1 MIFPGEHEK
10 HESIWMA
17 LGPTSRENN
26 YEYTFKKCEEDPL
39 RYSPFHQVQ
48 LPMME
53 ALLSGNNPEDLLL
66 REDSKNSSY
75 DKFYIDLIIHEEQD
89 QDYVKNCLKKRNNIN
104 PTLIEENIRFHVI
117 EHLDMW
123 MRDNGPIFVVIR
135 EQGTRAIVDFGFTLW
150 SYCKQHDEEAVI
162 EEAVDRK
169 VAHLLNLPVI
179 RSHLISEGGNR
190 EFNGRD
196 ILMMVEHVE
205 MQRNKNNHVKDRQDI
220 EREMK
225 RVFGESARSIVWL
238 ETEGLVED
246 THAYR
251 GFLPNHLNEHHDR
264 LLPSMGTGG
273 HIDEWCRFA
282 NENTIL
288 LAQVPEDSQDSLSME
303 NRKRLEQNYVLLKQH
318 PELSDVK
325 ILRVPVAP
333 HIIHSISEGDGVFET
348 LKLLDFEDGL
358 DLKKETT
365 PLQMIIAS
373 SYLNFLVSN
382 RVVLIS
388 KYYREGLPE
397 SVKQLDEQVLQLFK
411 EVYPDRNIV
420 QIATEVLNMGGGGMH
435 CITQQMPAL

>member
-17 LGPTSRENN
+17 LGPTSSENN

-48 LPMME
+48 LPMIE
-53 ALLSGNNPEDLLL
+53 ALLSGNNPVHLENNDIKH
-66 REDSKNSSY
+66 E
-75 DKFYIDLIIHEEQD
+75 KFYIDLIIHQD
-89 QDYVKNCLKKRNNIN
+89 QDKDYVKNCLRKRNNIHS
-104 PTLIEENIRFHVI
+104 TLIEEHIRFHVI

-123 MRDNGPIFVVIR
+123 MRDNGPIFVVNR

-150 SYCKQHDEEAVI
+150 SYCKQQDEEAII

-169 VAHLLNLPVI
+169 VAHLLNIPVI

-190 EFNGRD
+190 EFNGRG

-205 MQRNKNNHVKDRQDI
+205 MQRNKCNQITHRTQI
-220 EREMK
+220 EQEMK
-225 RVFGESARSIVWL
+225 RVFGENSARHIIWL

-246 THAYR
+246 AHAYR
-251 GFLPNHLNEHHDR
+251 GLIPNTDVLC
-264 LLPSMGTGG
+264 SMGTGG

-282 NENTIL
+282 NESTIL
-288 LAQVPEDSQDSLSME
+288 LAQVPDSLQDSISVE
-303 NRKRLEQNYVLLKQH
+303 NRKRLEQNYELLLKKCEV
-318 PELSDVK
+318 ELKEEQVLK
-325 ILRVPVAP
+325 ILRVPTAP
-333 HIIHSISEGDGVFET
+333 HIIHHISEGDGVYET
-348 LKLLDFEDGL
+348 LKLLEFEDGF
-358 DLKKETT
+358 DLEKHANNSLKF
-365 PLQMIIAS
+365 IIAS

-397 SVKQLDEQVLQLFK
+397 SVRQLDEQVLQIFK
-411 EVYPDRNIV
+411 EVYPDRTVV